1 MKLLAA
7 ILAATAA
14 CAQTLPMPRFTDPQR
29 RVKLEAAFPEIE
41 KAFEKFQQTRGTPGL
56 SFGVVIDGDVVLL
69 KSYGVRDLK
78 SNDPVTP
85 DTLFRIAS
93 MTKSF
98 TAMAILKLRDEGKLS
113 LSDPVSKWIPEFAR
127 MEYPTRDTAPVLV
140 RQLLTHGVGLPE
152 DNPWGDRQL
161 AISDAQLT
169 DWLKQGLPFS
179 TPPDTAFEYSNYGF
193 ALAGRV
199 VAKASGMP
207 YRDYIEKQIL
217 APLGMRTS
225 TLEPGA
231 APANLLASGYR
242 KSGANYSEE
251 PSLAHGAFGAM
262 GGMVTSAR
270 ELGRYVAYLLSAF
283 PARDDEDRGPVR
295 RSSLREM
302 QQPWR
307 ASGFYVER
315 VAAGAP
321 LQGVAS
327 SYGYGLG
334 VARDCRF
341 NHIVGHGGGLPG
353 FGSYMKWLPEYGV
366 GLFALANLT
375 YAAPAPP
382 LDEAIE
388 ILRKTNALQPR
399 ELAPAP
405 LLLKTRDAIVRLW
418 ERWDEAEATA
428 LAADNLFLDS
438 PADERRKAIEKI
450 KAELGACRVGAEL
463 QPENWLRAK
472 FRMPCERGF
481 VDVVF
486 TMAPTSPPK
495 LQLLRFSSTAGPEVK
510 APAPECRH

>member
-7 ILAATAA
+7 ILVCVAA
-14 CAQTLPMPRFTDPQR
+14 CAQTLPTPRFTDPQR
-29 RVKLEAAFPEIE
+29 RVKLEAALPEIE
-41 KAFEKFQQTRGTPGL
+41 KVFEKFQQKRGTPGL

-69 KSYGVRDLK
+69 KGYGVRDRK

-98 TAMAILKLRDEGKLS
+98 TAMAILNLRDEGKLS

-127 MEYPTRDTAPVLV
+127 MDYPTRDTAPVLV

-161 AISDAQLT
+161 AVSDAQLT
-169 DWLKQGLPFS
+169 EWLKQGLPFS

-207 YRDYIEKQIL
+207 YRDYVEKQIL
-217 APLGMRTS
+217 APLGMRAS

-231 APANLLASGYR
+231 APANRVATGYH
-242 KSGANYSEE
+242 KSGASYSEV

-270 ELGRYVAYLLSAF
+270 ELGRYVAFLLSAF
-283 PARDDEDRGPVR
+283 PARDDEEHGPVR

-307 ASGFYVER
+307 DSGFSVER
-315 VAAGAP
+315 VTADEP
-321 LQGVAS
+321 LRGTAS
-327 SYGYGLG
+327 SYGYGLS
-334 VARDCRF
+334 VSRDCRF
-341 NHIVGHGGGLPG
+341 DHIVGHGGGLPG
-353 FGSYMKWLPEYGV
+353 FGSYMKWLPEYGI

-375 YAAPAPP
+375 YAAPAPAI
-382 LDEAIE
+382 DEAIE

-399 ELAPAP
+399 ELPAAP
-405 LLLKTRDAIVRLW
+405 LLLKTRDSIVRLW
-418 ERWDEAEATA
+418 ERWNDAEAAA

-450 KAELGACRVGAEL
+450 KSELGACRAAVEL
-463 QPENWLRAK
+463 KPENWLRAK
-472 FRMPCERGF
+472 FRMPCERGY
-481 VDVVF
+481 VDVAF
-486 TMAPTSPPK
+486 TMAPTNPPR
-495 LQLLRFSSTAGPEVK
+495 LQSLRFSSTTGPEVK